1 MQGRTMLNANNLCTL
16 FMRQAIE
23 KVGGF
28 DPKLRFKED
37 QDMGDRLA
45 EAGYQIIG
53 DPELQVYPSIS
64 NTVRSTRTLCP
75 LVYGS

>member
-1 MQGRTMLNANNLCTL
+1 MLITYGTL
-16 FMRQAIE
+16 FARQAIE

-45 EAGYQIIG
+45 EGLSNNRR
-53 DPELQVYPSIS
+53 PELQVYPSIS
-64 NTVRSTRTLCP
+64 NTVSEVLERYARW
-75 LVYGS
+75 YGS